1 MSALNEGE
9 RRFAAYLDE
18 YGYSW
23 KHEPDYQAEL
33 GLAGSLETKPDF
45 LVERGGHR
53 TVAEVRQFET
63 TTLQDYL
70 ANSGRAGVMSPQ
82 QLFGPVR
89 SAIFEKARQLGPLA
103 GADVPLLV
111 VLANA
116 LNKLVMLD
124 DFHVQAAMWGNP
136 GYVIPI
142 DTTGGPAKGQE
153 SYFRRRT
160 TAPSP
165 RPDGGREGRGLAE
178 PAAARHRRRG
188 RARAAALE

>member
-1 MSALNEGE
+1 MA
-9 RRFAAYLDE
+9 
-18 YGYSW
+18 
-23 KHEPDYQAEL
+23 
-33 GLAGSLETKPDF
+33 
-45 LVERGGHR
+45 GHR

-63 TTLQDYL
+63 TALQDYV
-70 ANSGRAGVMSPQ
+70 ANCGRAGVMSPQ